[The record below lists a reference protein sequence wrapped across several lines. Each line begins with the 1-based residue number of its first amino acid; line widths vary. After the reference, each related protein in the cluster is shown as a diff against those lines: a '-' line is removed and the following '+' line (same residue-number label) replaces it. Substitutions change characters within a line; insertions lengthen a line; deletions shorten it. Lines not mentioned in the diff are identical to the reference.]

1 MNATDTDGNRYWVA
15 QCLAKDKHS
24 EAVLH
29 NADKTD
35 PGWGIKRG
43 DAVMNVQWYER
54 SNKSNN
60 LVFRPGIRQKIL
72 LRTILPL
79 KVVWQKTTTDRYY
92 ISEYQHADFDALCDS
107 VLEIK

>member
-1 MNATDTDGNRYWVA
+1 
-15 QCLAKDKHS
+15 
-24 EAVLH
+24 
-29 NADKTD
+29 
-35 PGWGIKRG
+35 
-43 DAVMNVQWYER
+43 MNVQWYER

-60 LVFRPGIRQKIL
+60 LVFKPGIRHKIL
-72 LRTILPL
+72 LRAILPL